1 MGKDLFNIDEPLN
14 AQERYLHGINIRLN
28 ILIEIFSSFIDAYA
42 NQNNIATTSNTVV
55 ENNNVDVIGEDIEK
69 DIEEELEVEGT
80 LDLESMLKAEL
91 IDIIKERG
99 LEFNTRMTKAEL
111 IDIIKK
117 G

>member
-1 MGKDLFNIDEPLN
+1 MDKDLFNIDEPLN

-55 ENNNVDVIGEDIEK
+55 ENNKLDVIDE
-69 DIEEELEVEGT
+69 DIEEELEVEST

-99 LEFNTRMTKAEL
+99 LEYNTRMTKAEL